1 LSFSSTIII
10 SDQQEQDGR
19 SKPDVHSI
27 SSLLKLY
34 FRELPEPL
42 CTYDLY
48 HKFLDSAKM
57 PLELKLGAVREVVSE
72 MPKEHYR

>member
-1 LSFSSTIII
+1 MLIFYFTECH
-10 SDQQEQDGR
+10 QR

-42 CTYDLY
+42 CTHDLY
-48 HKFLDSAKM
+48 HNFLATAKM
-57 PLELKLGAVREVVSE
+57 SNELKLGAVREVVSR
-72 MPKEHYR
+72 MPREHYK